1 MASGISDRAE
11 THLYRS
17 DGSCLRGMVREA
29 DNLPQDV
36 GAYHIRYVLIEEDR
50 ERSYFEHF
58 AIGCLAPML
67 NK

>member
-1 MASGISDRAE
+1 
-11 THLYRS
+11 
-17 DGSCLRGMVREA
+17 MVREA